1 MNTIIGI
8 LLAIFALNT
17 VFKVFSN
24 KATLICVLALIPI
37 LLFQSLGAEKNLALF
52 LGILTFL
59 VIGVF
64 VDYKDN
70 K

>member
-8 LLAIFALNT
+8 LLTIFALNT
-17 VFKVFSN
+17 IFKVFSN
-24 KATLICVLALIPI
+24 KATLICVLTLIPI
-37 LLFQSLGAEKNLALF
+37 LLFKSLGAEKNLALF

-64 VDYKDN
+64 VYDN
-70 K
+70 